1 MDDDRKTDESVEH
14 DEIFKSRTFFISG
27 RAIDLMEQLRAK
39 LGWSQHEI
47 VTRAIEIL
55 WEQDKQVEGQP
66 EKERPPHLSLLVERL
81 LKRIGGLE
89 RRVDELER
97 KNSGE

>member
-1 MDDDRKTDESVEH
+1 MDDDKKTDESVDH

-27 RAIDLMEQLRAK
+27 RAIDLMEQLRSK

-55 WEQDKQVEGQP
+55 WEQDKEVEGQP
-66 EKERPPHLSLLVERL
+66 EGERPPHLSHSLARL
-81 LKRIGGLE
+81 LKRIESLE
-89 RRVDELER
+89 SRVAELER
-97 KNSGE
+97 KNASE